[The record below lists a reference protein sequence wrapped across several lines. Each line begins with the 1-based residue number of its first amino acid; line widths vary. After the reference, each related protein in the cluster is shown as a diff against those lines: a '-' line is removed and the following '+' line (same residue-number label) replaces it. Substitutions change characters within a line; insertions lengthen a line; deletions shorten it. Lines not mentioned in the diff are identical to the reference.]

1 MKATVIVNIQLTSIM
16 NMDGNPTEKD
26 FQAVRD
32 IAGFYAKT
40 LKEAGADDAIVTDT
54 KIFTHE
60 GDSDDSARNA

>member
-1 MKATVIVNIQLTSIM
+1 MKATVIVNIQLTAIL

-26 FQAVRD
+26 FQSVRD

-40 LKEAGADDAIVTDT
+40 LKEAGADDAIVTET

>member
-1 MKATVIVNIQLTSIM
+1 MKATVIVNIQLTSIL

-26 FQAVRD
+26 FLAVRD

-60 GDSDDSARNA
+60 GDSNDSARNA

>member
-1 MKATVIVNIQLTSIM
+1 MKATVIVNIQLTSIL

-40 LKEAGADDAIVTDT
+40 LKEAGADDAIVTET

>member
-1 MKATVIVNIQLTSIM
+1 MKATVIVNIQLTAIL

-40 LKEAGADDAIVTDT
+40 LKESGADDAIVTET

>member
-1 MKATVIVNIQLTSIM
+1 MKATVIVNIQLTSIL
-16 NMDGNPTEKD
+16 NMDGNPTEKY

-40 LKEAGADDAIVTDT
+40 LKEAGADDAFVTDT

-60 GDSDDSARNA
+60 GDSNDSARNA

>member
-1 MKATVIVNIQLTSIM
+1 MKATVIVNIQLTAIL

-40 LKEAGADDAIVTDT
+40 LKEAGADDAIVTET

>member
-1 MKATVIVNIQLTSIM
+1 MKATVIVNIQLTSIL

-40 LKEAGADDAIVTDT
+40 LKEAGADDVIVTDT

>member
-1 MKATVIVNIQLTSIM
+1 MKATVIVNIQLTAIL
-16 NMDGNPTEKD
+16 NMDENHTEKD

-40 LKEAGADDAIVTDT
+40 LKESGADDAIVTDT

-60 GDSDDSARNA
+60 GDSNDSARNA

>member
-1 MKATVIVNIQLTSIM
+1 MKATVIVNIQLTAIL

-32 IAGFYAKT
+32 ITGFYAKT
-40 LKEAGADDAIVTDT
+40 LKESGADDAIVTET

-60 GDSDDSARNA
+60 GDSNDSARNA

>member
-1 MKATVIVNIQLTSIM
+1 MKATVIVNIQLTAIL
-16 NMDGNPTEKD
+16 NMGGNPTEKD
-26 FQAVRD
+26 FQSVRD

-40 LKEAGADDAIVTDT
+40 LKEAGADDAIVTET

>member
-1 MKATVIVNIQLTSIM
+1 MKATVIVNIQLTAIL

-40 LKEAGADDAIVTDT
+40 LKESGADDAVVTET

>member
-1 MKATVIVNIQLTSIM
+1 MKATVIVNIQLTTIL
-16 NMDGNPTEKD
+16 NMDEKTMEKD
-26 FQAVRD
+26 FQSVRD

-60 GDSDDSARNA
+60 GDSNDSARNA

>member
-1 MKATVIVNIQLTSIM
+1 MKATVIVNIQLTSIL

-26 FQAVRD
+26 FQSVRD
-32 IAGFYAKT
+32 IAAFYAKT

-60 GDSDDSARNA
+60 GDSNDSARNA

>member
-1 MKATVIVNIQLTSIM
+1 MKATVIVNIQLTAIL

-40 LKEAGADDAIVTDT
+40 LKESGADDAIVTDT

-60 GDSDDSARNA
+60 GDINDSARNA

>member
-60 GDSDDSARNA
+60 GDSNDSARNA

>member
-1 MKATVIVNIQLTSIM
+1 MKATVIVNIQLTAIL

-26 FQAVRD
+26 FKAVRD

-60 GDSDDSARNA
+60 GDSNDSARNA

>member
-1 MKATVIVNIQLTSIM
+1 MKATVIVNIQLTSIL

-60 GDSDDSARNA
+60 GDSNDSSRNA